1 MPTTRHASAGI
12 LADQNAAKREEIVA
26 LLTRAYW
33 MEMETVMSYLAN
45 SAHLDGIRAEEIAE
59 ALAADVTEELGHAKA
74 FAGRIKDLYG
84 TPPGSMDFTPE
95 QTYLQPLEDPTDV
108 ATVIKGVI
116 EAEAGAIEHYTRI
129 IEACDGVDWA
139 TQDMVIE
146 ILRDEE
152 NHLRTFERYLSR
164 VRVGRLTRRSRASA
178 MRRLARRR
186 RRAPHGEAG
195 GAGTAN
201 CGGAISR

>member
-12 LADQNAAKREEIVA
+12 LADQNAAKRDEIVA

-33 MEMETVMSYLAN
+33 MEMETVMSYLAQ
-45 SAHLDGIRAEEIAE
+45 SEHLDGIRAEEIAE
-59 ALAADVTEELGHAKA
+59 ALAADVTEELGHATL
-74 FAGRIKDLYG
+74 FAQRIKDLYG

-95 QTYLQPLEDPTDV
+95 QASLQPHEDGTDV
-108 ATVIKGVI
+108 VSVIKGVI

-139 TQDMVIE
+139 TQDMVID

-152 NHLRTFERYLSR
+152 NHLRTFERYLS
-164 VRVGRLTRRSRASA
+164 
-178 MRRLARRR
+178 
-186 RRAPHGEAG
+186 EYE
-195 GAGTAN
+195 
-201 CGGAISR
+201 